1 MTDAGQCA
9 FELFDVR
16 RVETAENALFFGCMH
31 RLPQLALPIALTFGF
46 LPASAPATEAE
57 DGIAPT
63 TGKTSAFHARA
74 LPAQR
79 VPEHI
84 LQKALRSSELPDF
97 RETAPLVRKYARR
110 YGFDWLL
117 VMSQAYQESRF
128 DQGARSHKGA
138 VGVMQVLPSTA
149 ADSVVG
155 IPDISNLENNIHAGN
170 KYLRFLRD
178 RYSESES
185 MSELDKTLFAM
196 ASYNAGPARITNLRV
211 EAAREGLDP
220 DVWFDSVER
229 IAARRI
235 GRETVEYVGNIY
247 SYWMAYGSNR
257 ERIERS
263 VQTRPV
269 APVAASGDGI
279 GPAPVLCSV
288 VHSGDIRCEAIGVR
302 RFVPPAAVVEAAL
315 HARNREQRR
324 VRFYRR

>member
-1 MTDAGQCA
+1 MTDAGRYA

-16 RVETAENALFFGCMH
+16 RVEATENALFFRCMH
-31 RLPQLALPIALTFGF
+31 RLSQLALPIALTFGF
-46 LPASAPATEAE
+46 LPASATEAG
-57 DGIAPT
+57 DGIAPSI
-63 TGKTSAFHARA
+63 GKTPAFRARA
-74 LPAQR
+74 FPAQR

-149 ADSVVG
+149 ADSVVD

-196 ASYNAGPARITNLRV
+196 ASYNAGPARIADLRM

-220 DVWFDSVER
+220 DIWFDSVER
-229 IAARRI
+229 VAARRI
-235 GRETVEYVGNIY
+235 GRETVEYVDNVY

-257 ERIERS
+257 ERIERR
-263 VQTRPV
+263 VRTRPV
-269 APVAASGDGI
+269 ARVAASGDGI
-279 GPAPVLCSV
+279 GQAPLLCSV
-288 VHSGDIRCEAIGVR
+288 VHGGDIRCEAVGVR
-302 RFVPPAAVVEAAL
+302 RYLAPAVAVEAAL
-315 HARNREQRR
+315 QARTREQLKD
-324 VRFYRR
+324 RFYRR